1 MKIFIDRRYHRTPRN
16 ICKVADVA
24 KKEKKKKM
32 VGVTKAAGSRR
43 SSAFQVR
50 PEGSKGEANVEE
62 RNGSA
67 GAGDWAR

>member
-16 ICKVADVA
+16 ICKVTDVA
-24 KKEKKKKM
+24 KKKEM

-43 SSAFQVR
+43 SNVFQVR

>member
-1 MKIFIDRRYHRTPRN
+1 
-16 ICKVADVA
+16 
-24 KKEKKKKM
+24 M

-43 SSAFQVR
+43 SSVFQVR

-62 RNGSA
+62 RSGSA

>member
-1 MKIFIDRRYHRTPRN
+1 MKIFIDRRYHGTPRN

-24 KKEKKKKM
+24 KKKKKM
-32 VGVTKAAGSRR
+32 VGVTKVAGSRR
-43 SSAFQVR
+43 SSVFQVR

>member
-1 MKIFIDRRYHRTPRN
+1 
-16 ICKVADVA
+16 
-24 KKEKKKKM
+24 M

-43 SSAFQVR
+43 SNVFQVR

>member
-24 KKEKKKKM
+24 KKKKKM

-43 SSAFQVR
+43 SNVFQVR

-62 RNGSA
+62 RSGSA